1 VNYAAVINIW
11 LYGLCGWSLLCRF
24 FGFNERNLELQQS
37 VIRRHDEKFQISI
50 SFSTDNYVYVID
62 WSSNTSTWN
71 EVDLA
76 LVFGGPGYAVQFQK
90 VNTLRSNLCLYTSDL
105 LNGNCTSL
113 DIPPTLS
120 QQVQFGSA
128 RNLFGIRQTQYYM
141 INQHI
146 PSLPSLKYIQT

>member
-1 VNYAAVINIW
+1 MNYAAVINIW

-50 SFSTDNYVYVID
+50 SFSTDNYVYVIGVEMFEGGKSTSP
-62 WSSNTSTWN
+62 WVFEISSQVLHQKENVSSS
-71 EVDLA
+71 
-76 LVFGGPGYAVQFQK
+76 FMGYSAYSYSI
-90 VNTLRSNLCLYTSDL
+90 NN
-105 LNGNCTSL
+105 
-113 DIPPTLS
+113 PTLS